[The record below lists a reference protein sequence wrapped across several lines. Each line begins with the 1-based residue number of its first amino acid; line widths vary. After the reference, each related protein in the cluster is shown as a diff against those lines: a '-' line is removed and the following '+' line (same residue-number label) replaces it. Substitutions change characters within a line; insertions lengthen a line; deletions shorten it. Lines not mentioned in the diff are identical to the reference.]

1 MSSYIKVILGS
12 LILASMLVVIN
23 SALSHFLV
31 SKPFNIFN
39 VRSLILFI
47 FVFLASIT
55 AIEESAEED

>member
-1 MSSYIKVILGS
+1 MSSYIKFILGS

-23 SALSHFLV
+23 GALSHYFI

-47 FVFLASIT
+47 IAFTVTFT
-55 AIEESAEED
+55 AISESTEEN